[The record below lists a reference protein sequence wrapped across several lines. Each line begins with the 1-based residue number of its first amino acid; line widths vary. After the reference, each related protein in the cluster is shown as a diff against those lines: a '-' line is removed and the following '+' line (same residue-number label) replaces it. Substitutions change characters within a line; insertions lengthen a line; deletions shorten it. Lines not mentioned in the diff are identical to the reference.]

1 MKTFKKEQL
10 TGTVTLS
17 QPFISCHDYSPN
29 TSIFAT
35 VDGEITDIIN
45 IKDSFNR
52 LPKEEK
58 LKIVSVL
65 LEFCAAETSKLTKP
79 IELPSDWDI
88 DKEAFKVPFDGSDN
102 FYDKSFIKG
111 AKWMK
116 EQILNQNK

>member
-17 QPFISCHDYSPN
+17 QPLPS
-29 TSIFAT
+29 TSIYAT

-58 LKIVSVL
+58 QKIVSAL
-65 LEFCAAETSKLTKP
+65 LEWCAYETLKLTSKN
-79 IELPSDWDI
+79 I
-88 DKEAFKVPFDGSDN
+88 
-102 FYDKSFIKG
+102 
-111 AKWMK
+111 
-116 EQILNQNK
+116 

>member
-1 MKTFKKEQL
+1 MKEKL

-17 QPFISCHDYSPN
+17 QPFINCHDLFPC

-35 VDGEITDIIN
+35 VDGEITDVIN

-65 LEFCAAETSKLTKP
+65 LEFCAMETCNL
-79 IELPSDWDI
+79 I
-88 DKEAFKVPFDGSDN
+88 
-102 FYDKSFIKG
+102 
-111 AKWMK
+111 
-116 EQILNQNK
+116 NQNK

>member
-1 MKTFKKEQL
+1 MKQQL

-17 QPFISCHDYSPN
+17 QPFINWHDSSQN

-88 DKEAFKVPFDGSDN
+88 DKEAFKVPFDGTDN
-102 FYDKSFIKG
+102 FYDRSFIKG

-116 EQILNQNK
+116 EEILNQNK

>member
-1 MKTFKKEQL
+1 MKEQL
-10 TGTVTLS
+10 TGTGTLS
-17 QPFISCHDYSPN
+17 QAFMPSYSNETIKMSSHDFLPS

-65 LEFCAAETSKLTKP
+65 LEFCAAETCKLT
-79 IELPSDWDI
+79 S
-88 DKEAFKVPFDGSDN
+88 
-102 FYDKSFIKG
+102 
-111 AKWMK
+111 
-116 EQILNQNK
+116 QNK

>member
-1 MKTFKKEQL
+1 MKEQL

-17 QPFISCHDYSPN
+17 QPFISCHDLFPC

-35 VDGEITDIIN
+35 VDGEIIDIIN
-45 IKDSFNR
+45 IKDSFR
-52 LPKEEK
+52 FLPQEEK

-88 DKEAFKVPFDGSDN
+88 DKEAFKVPFDGTDN
-102 FYDKSFIKG
+102 FYDRSFIKG

-116 EQILNQNK
+116 EEILNQNK